1 MKFEWD
7 RKKENIN
14 IKKHGVS
21 FEQASY
27 VFADPF
33 ALNRYDE
40 EHSEDEERW
49 ILLGKSLNQTI
60 LLVAH
65 TFRDNDGKEFVRII
79 SARRATKREVSKM
92 KEEYDFTN
100 AEQGRFYRPME
111 ELEIPIYLDRDIREV
126 LMKKLKER
134 GNMFSLNSI
143 VNALIKQDIE
153 ISRKIAF

>member
-14 IKKHGVS
+14 IKKHGVT

-33 ALNRYDE
+33 ALNRFDE

-49 ILLGKSLNQTI
+49 VLLGKSLNQTI

-79 SARRATKREVSKM
+79 SARKATK
-92 KEEYDFTN
+92 KEEKAY
-100 AEQGRFYRPME
+100 
-111 ELEIPIYLDRDIREV
+111 
-126 LMKKLKER
+126 KER
-134 GNMFSLNSI
+134 CP
-143 VNALIKQDIE
+143 K
-153 ISRKIAF
+153 

>member
-14 IKKHGVS
+14 IKKHGVT

-33 ALNRYDE
+33 ALNRFDE

-49 ILLGKSLNQTI
+49 VLLGKSLNQTI

-79 SARRATKREVSKM
+79 SARKATK
-92 KEEYDFTN
+92 KEEKSY
-100 AEQGRFYRPME
+100 
-111 ELEIPIYLDRDIREV
+111 
-126 LMKKLKER
+126 KER
-134 GNMFSLNSI
+134 CP
-143 VNALIKQDIE
+143 K
-153 ISRKIAF
+153 